1 MTFGSY
7 NPRRRYLERDRRR
20 NNKIMAGIV
29 FFTAVAAMC
38 FWLGRQHASFQV
50 NSLQN
55 ETEESRA
62 QIAKLQDEVIKLR
75 AESQTSKSR
84 FDQLQEQYNQ
94 ELPGDG
100 PLREIIEMVRKQ
112 LSEGMSAERLTFVIR
127 SARPPSNCTDPAS
140 KRFMVKTP
148 AYTGPDSA
156 ASFGEGAVTIQGSGT
171 SSRNQKGEA
180 QAWFDPSQAVTVT
193 FKTTEGLNEVK
204 TAVLPIQYSLIA
216 GGREYRFT
224 LSEGEKS
231 FVKVTYD
238 SCDYP

>member
-1 MTFGSY
+1 MTFGRY

-20 NNKIMAGIV
+20 NNKIMAAMI
-29 FFTAVAAMC
+29 FFVVLAIIC
-38 FWLGRQHASFQV
+38 FWLGRQHAAFQV

-55 ETEESRA
+55 ETEESRL

-75 AESQTSKSR
+75 AEAQTFKSR

-94 ELPGDG
+94 ELPGEG
-100 PLREIIEMVRKQ
+100 PLREIIELVRKQ
-112 LSEGMSAERLTFVIR
+112 VSDGMSAERLAFVIR
-127 SARPPSNCTDPAS
+127 SARPPNNCTDPAS

-148 AYTGPDSA
+148 AYTGPDSS
-156 ASFGEGAVTIQGSGT
+156 ASFGEGAVIIQGTGT

-180 QAWFDPSQAVTVT
+180 QAWFDPSQPVSVT

-204 TAVLPIQYSLIA
+204 TSVLPIQYSLIA

-231 FVKVTYD
+231 FVKVTFD